1 MFCYSVSVRFQVFSI
16 SCVPQNAGD
25 RPVSKRAAETTR
37 FLRAVKRFLKQIFI
51 KTENG
56 VLREQKPLFLKGK
69 LRKMCLAI
77 PIQITRILDDEQ
89 AEGAQLGVHV
99 QFSTAVIEEPQVN
112 DYVLVHA
119 GIAIQKLDEADA
131 LETLAV
137 WDDIQCG

>member
-1 MFCYSVSVRFQVFSI
+1 
-16 SCVPQNAGD
+16 
-25 RPVSKRAAETTR
+25 
-37 FLRAVKRFLKQIFI
+37 
-51 KTENG
+51 
-56 VLREQKPLFLKGK
+56 
-69 LRKMCLAI
+69 MCLAI